1 MIRIAIGNRG
11 IREDRSWKTVL
22 TSSAL
27 MLAGIIALLVGGV
40 VLALMLG
47 GEVSGSTGLFVGIA
61 IIGAIIM
68 AIEDRV
74 KTATLFVCGISTRI
88 KVLPEI
94 DRVNY
99 LPRVRKPVL
108 MLNSRYDWNYPYDI
122 SQKPFYDLLGTPEEH
137 KKLILYDESGHQV
150 PWNAVIK
157 ETLNW
162 YDQYLGKVQ

>member
-68 AIEDRV
+68 AIVIILRQDELAVTFVMAVQLYVDFYIGKHLV
-74 KTATLFVCGISTRI
+74 AQAMTLA
-88 KVLPEI
+88 
-94 DRVNY
+94 
-99 LPRVRKPVL
+99 
-108 MLNSRYDWNYPYDI
+108 
-122 SQKPFYDLLGTPEEH
+122 LL
-137 KKLILYDESGHQV
+137 
-150 PWNAVIK
+150 VIFF
-157 ETLNW
+157 LA
-162 YDQYLGKVQ
+162 